1 MKRILLTVEYD
12 GTAYAGW
19 QRQINGLAVQQVL
32 EEIQRSGGRGI
43 MVVVIMFAISLAILF
58 SNYTTMTHRAIRSEA
73 ELGAMRTIA
82 NTDPLTGVKN
92 KLAYTTAEAR
102 LDNQIAAGTVGE
114 FAVLVCDVNGLK
126 HINDTQG
133 HKAGDA
139 YLCLASNLV
148 CECFKHSPVF
158 RVGGDEF
165 VVLMEG
171 QDFLYRQEILE
182 KFNHQVEENIHTGG
196 AVISVGAA
204 VYTPGRDGNV
214 HAVFERADS
223 RMYER
228 KRQLKAMG
236 AHVRG

>member
-1 MKRILLTVEYD
+1 MYELHSHFATLGASGESQAV
-12 GTAYAGW
+12 
-19 QRQINGLAVQQVL
+19 VQQVL

-58 SNYTTMTHRAIRSEA
+58 SNYTTMSRRAIRSEA

-102 LDNQIAAGTVGE
+102 MNNEIAAGTAGE

-139 YLCLASNLV
+139 YLCLASNMV
-148 CECFKHSPVF
+148 CEFFKHSPVF

-171 QDFLYRQEILE
+171 PDFLYRQEILE

-196 AVISVGAA
+196 AVISLGAA
-204 VYTPGRDGNV
+204 VYAPGRDGNV